1 MATKL
6 TPSFSMEAWGREEV
20 VRLGIG
26 MLGREESRE
35 RCGEGDGAR
44 EWEGGREEGVG
55 ERGAPEPQHGHRVEG
70 DWQSRWIH
78 RYMYTET

>member
-26 MLGREESRE
+26 MLGGEDSRE

-55 ERGAPEPQHGHRVEG
+55 
-70 DWQSRWIH
+70 
-78 RYMYTET
+78 